1 MITDLET
8 QIGTEYTTA
17 QVVRYLESRE
27 GTRWSKRMHFSLFCQ
42 EIISIKEDGPND
54 GAMSCM
60 SFGDMEPVR
69 WSDIREL
76 GDDNKC
82 VNLTVSFIPPER
94 VL

>member
-1 MITDLET
+1 MTSTGIQD
-8 QIGTEYTTA
+8 TTA
-17 QVVRYLESRE
+17 QVVRYLESSE
-27 GTRWSKRMHFSLFCQ
+27 GMRWSKRMHFSILIQ
-42 EIISIKEDGPND
+42 DIISIKEDGPND
-54 GAMSCM
+54 GAMSRM